1 MKDIKNII
9 SSEKPNPNS
18 LPGFWEPEV
27 ELIPN
32 FNTKREY
39 LKGVDA
45 QIIHGALSNYECE
58 LLLMF
63 MMKSPNFEG
72 VSVQGRK
79 DVVDD
84 RIGSLRT
91 SIWSQALAESLFLK
105 IKNYLEP
112 TLYASTYMA
121 TDWWQ
126 GKTKRYRWDL
136 VGMSPLLRFMKY
148 EKGGEHYAHYDA
160 GYIYKDDNVR
170 TLKSVVIYL
179 TTCEEDKGGAT
190 RFIKDE
196 QENIPIWDRNHL
208 DWTREVLN
216 KEVIASSRPMAGN
229 ILIFNHRECHDVEQ
243 YLGDTPRIII
253 RTDLIYQSI

>member
-9 SSEKPNPNS
+9 ASEKPEENS

-45 QIIHGALSNYECE
+45 QIIHGALSNHECQQ
-58 LLLMF
+58 LLKLMS
-63 MMKSPNFEG
+63 KSPNFEG

-84 RIGSLRT
+84 RVGSLRT

-126 GKTKRYRWDL
+126 GNKQRTRWVL
-136 VGMSPLLRFMKY
+136 SGMSPLLRFMRY
-148 EKGGEHYAHYDA
+148 EEGGEHYAHYDA

-179 TTCEEDKGGAT
+179 TTCEDGKGGAT
-190 RFIKDE
+190 RFIKDR
-196 QENIPIWDRNHL
+196 QEDIPIWDRQHL
-208 DWTREVLN
+208 DWTRKVYN

-229 ILIFNHRECHDVEQ
+229 ILVFNHRECHDVEQ
-243 YLGDTPRIII
+243 YLGKTPRIII